1 MQEPICKAMLPGCS
15 PVPSESEPPR
25 PEWVRGRCPLC
36 GDFVVSNTYY
46 VDGRGYLI
54 AWECA
59 ASLSEP
65 ATCDYRRI
73 L

>member
-1 MQEPICKAMLPGCS
+1 MPSAADAAGPGGA
-15 PVPSESEPPR
+15 EAA
-25 PEWVRGRCPLC
+25 WVRGRCPLC

-46 VDGRGYLI
+46 IDGRGYLI

-65 ATCDYRRI
+65 VTCDYRRI